1 MNTLIALIV
10 ALVII
15 GVVLWAVKAVPW
27 IDDSIKK
34 IINIVTI
41 VVVLLWLL
49 SVFFGSGS
57 VDLPRLNIK

>member
-57 VDLPRLNIK
+57 VDLPHLNIK